1 MNRRSYD
8 MDAMGEEVER
18 IDKTAHLK
26 DLPEC
31 VRRRLAGMDTVH
43 KAFLGLEQA
52 YRDELDA
59 LNRKYAGLY
68 APVFRRRAALLSGE
82 AEPTAEELADYVPAA
97 DARPDAGAGVRG
109 VPYFWYHVLMN
120 NVSTREILGMSDR
133 DKEALKYLV
142 DITSETLPRQPDTLP
157 AEDDSDGDGEGNSEG
172 EDTIGNDGG
181 NSSGK
186 GAPRAVIRTGY
197 RLVFTF
203 QQNPFFSDTV
213 LTKTYHTYED
223 VSTGESTYDTTEAT
237 RPNWFPGK
245 DLTVH
250 LVKKTQ
256 RARGRGG
263 RSKRASG
270 VSRVVT
276 VEEPCPSFFQFFIP
290 PELGSATEMSCEDV
304 EFASES
310 IQDDCY
316 LGTVIKDDIIPRAL
330 LWYRGECDDDDDDDE
345 DDDGYFDDDDDD
357 EDEYG
362 DDDDDDEDGGDDD
375 DDDDDEGGD
384 TMDAPRGSDSGAG
397 QQGADDSQK
406 PLPATAGETPQECK
420 QQ

>member
-26 DLPEC
+26 DLPES

-43 KAFLGLEQA
+43 KAFLGVEQA

-59 LNRKYAGLY
+59 LNRKYAALY

-82 AEPTAEELADYVPAA
+82 AAPTAEELAGYTPSA
-97 DARPDAGAGVRG
+97 DAATNPGTGVRG

-120 NVSTREILGMSDR
+120 NVNTREILGMSDR

-142 DITSETLPRQPDTLP
+142 DITSETLPRQPDTLAP
-157 AEDDSDGDGEGNSEG
+157 ESSSSSTEAEDGDDCTDGNTGS
-172 EDTIGNDGG
+172 
-181 NSSGK
+181 SSGS
-186 GAPRAVIRTGY
+186 GSAPRAVIRTGY

-276 VEEPCPSFFQFFIP
+276 VEEPCPSFFQFFVP

-304 EFASES
+304 ELASES

-330 LWYRGECDDDDDDDE
+330 LWYRGECDDDE
-345 DDDGYFDDDDDD
+345 DDDDDD
-357 EDEYG
+357 EYFDDDDYDDDDG
-362 DDDDDDEDGGDDD
+362 DDDDDGNDDD
-375 DDDDDEGGD
+375 DDDDDDDDGARGGS
-384 TMDAPRGSDSGAG
+384 MDAPRGSDGGAG
-397 QQGADDSQK
+397 ADGADSQK

>member
-1 MNRRSYD
+1 

-26 DLPEC
+26 DLPES

-43 KAFLGLEQA
+43 KAFLSVEQA

-82 AEPTAEELADYVPAA
+82 AEPTAEELAGYTPGA
-97 DARPDAGAGVRG
+97 DAATNPGTGVRG

-142 DITSETLPRQPDTLP
+142 DITSETLPRQPDTLAP
-157 AEDDSDGDGEGNSEG
+157 EGADGGDDGGCRDGDGGA
-172 EDTIGNDGG
+172 
-181 NSSGK
+181 
-186 GAPRAVIRTGY
+186 APRAVIRTGY

-276 VEEPCPSFFQFFIP
+276 VEEPCPSFFQFFVP

-304 EFASES
+304 ELASES

-330 LWYRGECDDDDDDDE
+330 LWYRGECDDDDDDD
-345 DDDGYFDDDDDD
+345 DDDDEYFDDDDDD
-357 EDEYG
+357 EYDDDG
-362 DDDDDDEDGGDDD
+362 DDGDDDDDDDEDGDGDDD
-375 DDDDDEGGD
+375 DDDDGARGGS
-384 TMDAPRGSDSGAG
+384 MDAPHGSDGGAG
-397 QQGADDSQK
+397 AGADGAYSQK